1 MVFKGY
7 TIENRLE
14 MSKEELINQI
24 IAIIGSDDNLDNQI
38 SDYEHVSMSRP
49 EDLIQDRTSFEQMV
63 LYANEMMYKIEN
75 VRNLILNEMD

>member
-1 MVFKGY
+1 
-7 TIENRLE
+7 

-24 IAIIGSDDNLDNQI
+24 IAIIGYDDNFDNQI

-75 VRNLILNEMD
+75 VRNLVLNEID

>member
-1 MVFKGY
+1 
-7 TIENRLE
+7 

-38 SDYEHVSMSRP
+38 SDYEHVSMSCP

-75 VRNLILNEMD
+75 VRNLVLNEID

>member
-1 MVFKGY
+1 
-7 TIENRLE
+7 
-14 MSKEELINQI
+14 MSKEELINKI

-75 VRNLILNEMD
+75 VRNLVLNEID

>member
-1 MVFKGY
+1 
-7 TIENRLE
+7 

-75 VRNLILNEMD
+75 VRNLVLNEID

>member
-1 MVFKGY
+1 
-7 TIENRLE
+7 

-24 IAIIGSDDNLDNQI
+24 IAIIGSDDNFDNQI

-75 VRNLILNEMD
+75 VRNLALNEIY

>member
-1 MVFKGY
+1 MTRTHPDESRTGRNKGGRPKLPDG
-7 TIENRLE
+7 EKR
-14 MSKEELINQI
+14 
-24 IAIIGSDDNLDNQI
+24 DDNFDNQI

-75 VRNLILNEMD
+75 VRNLVLNEID

>member
-1 MVFKGY
+1 
-7 TIENRLE
+7 

-24 IAIIGSDDNLDNQI
+24 IAIIGSDDNFDNQI

-63 LYANEMMYKIEN
+63 LVLYANEMMYKIEN
-75 VRNLILNEMD
+75 VRNLVLNEID

>member
-1 MVFKGY
+1 
-7 TIENRLE
+7 

-38 SDYEHVSMSRP
+38 SDYEHVSMLRP

-75 VRNLILNEMD
+75 VRNLVLNEID

>member
-1 MVFKGY
+1 
-7 TIENRLE
+7 
-14 MSKEELINQI
+14 MSKYDLINQI
-24 IAIIGSDDNLDNQI
+24 IAIIVSDDNFDNQI

-75 VRNLILNEMD
+75 VRNLVLNEID

>member
-1 MVFKGY
+1 
-7 TIENRLE
+7 

-24 IAIIGSDDNLDNQI
+24 IAIIGSDNFDNQI

-75 VRNLILNEMD
+75 VRNLVLNEID

>member
-1 MVFKGY
+1 
-7 TIENRLE
+7 

-24 IAIIGSDDNLDNQI
+24 IAIIGSDDNFDNQI
-38 SDYEHVSMSRP
+38 SDYEHASMSRP

-75 VRNLILNEMD
+75 VRNLVLNEID

>member
-1 MVFKGY
+1 
-7 TIENRLE
+7 

-24 IAIIGSDDNLDNQI
+24 IAIIGSDDNLDNRI

-75 VRNLILNEMD
+75 VRNLVLNEID

>member
-1 MVFKGY
+1 
-7 TIENRLE
+7 

-24 IAIIGSDDNLDNQI
+24 IAIIGSDDNFDNQN

-75 VRNLILNEMD
+75 VRNLVLNEID

>member
-1 MVFKGY
+1 
-7 TIENRLE
+7 

-24 IAIIGSDDNLDNQI
+24 IAIIGSDDNFDNQI

-63 LYANEMMYKIEN
+63 LYAN
-75 VRNLILNEMD
+75 

>member
-1 MVFKGY
+1 
-7 TIENRLE
+7 

-24 IAIIGSDDNLDNQI
+24 IAIIGSDDNCDNQI

-75 VRNLILNEMD
+75 VRNLVLNEID

>member
-1 MVFKGY
+1 MEEKKY
-7 TIENRLE
+7 INIDNMATRLC
-14 MSKEELINQI
+14 
-24 IAIIGSDDNLDNQI
+24 QI

-75 VRNLILNEMD
+75 VRNLVLNEID

>member
-1 MVFKGY
+1 
-7 TIENRLE
+7 

-24 IAIIGSDDNLDNQI
+24 IAIIGSDDNSDNQI

-75 VRNLILNEMD
+75 VRNLVLNEID

>member
-1 MVFKGY
+1 
-7 TIENRLE
+7 

-24 IAIIGSDDNLDNQI
+24 IAIIGSDDNFDNQI
-38 SDYEHVSMSRP
+38 FDYEHVSMSRP

-75 VRNLILNEMD
+75 VRNLVLNEID